1 MKYLLLIN
9 IFLAFWSKFNRITE
23 MNSLKE
29 KAAVYYQNK
38 DFVKSIAFYEN
49 LLNVYKETDEHVVLD
64 LANSYFQLKRYN
76 SAIDSYKLLINSK
89 DPALKSTAYL
99 QLGVIYSSNNK
110 KEIGLS
116 YFKEALKASPENE
129 EARYNFEL
137 LKKEHEHQQKDISP
151 DKKKENSNG
160 KNKTSS
166 STSEEARKTN
176 NGGKNQ
182 NPSSSETNN
191 EESSGDEEN
200 NNTGGEE
207 EDELQYNTDGNKE
220 TDALAS
226 QRLEE
231 MNMNERQARTILKT
245 MKNAEIQYI
254 QQRKKIIVSKLSP
267 GRPDW

>member
-9 IFLAFWSKFNRITE
+9 IFLAFWSKFNRIAE
-23 MNSLKE
+23 MNALKE

-38 DFVKSIAFYEN
+38 DFVKSITLYEN
-49 LLNVYKETDEHVVLD
+49 LLQVYKETDEHVRLD

-76 SAIDSYKLLINSK
+76 SAVDSYKLLLHSK

-110 KEIGLS
+110 KEIGLN
-116 YFKEALKASPENE
+116 YFKEALKAMPGND

-176 NGGKNQ
+176 KGGKNQ
-182 NPSSSETNN
+182 NSSSETNS
-191 EESSGDEEN
+191 EESGDESN

-207 EDELQYNTDGNKE
+207 EEELQYNTDGDKE
-220 TDALAS
+220 TDALTS

-231 MNMNERQARTILKT
+231 LNMNERQARTILKT
-245 MKNAEIQYI
+245 MRSAEVQYI
-254 QQRKKIIVSKLSP
+254 QQRKKIISSKPSP

>member
-9 IFLAFWSKFNRITE
+9 IFLAFWSKFNRIAE
-23 MNSLKE
+23 MNALKE
-29 KAAVYYQNK
+29 QAAVYYQNK
-38 DFVKSIAFYEN
+38 DFVKSIALYEN
-49 LLNVYKETDEHVVLD
+49 LLNGYKETDEHVRLD

-76 SAIDSYKLLINSK
+76 SAVDSYKLLLNSK
-89 DPALKSTAYL
+89 DPAVKSTAYL
-99 QLGVIYSSNNK
+99 QLGVIYSSNHK
-110 KEIGLS
+110 KEIGLN
-116 YFKEALKASPENE
+116 YFKEALKAMPEND

-137 LKKEHEHQQKDISP
+137 LKKEHEHQQKDNST

-176 NGGKNQ
+176 NGGKDQ
-182 NPSSSETNN
+182 NTSPSETNS
-191 EESSGDEEN
+191 EESGDESN

-207 EDELQYNTDGNKE
+207 EEELQYNTEGDKE
-220 TDALAS
+220 TDALTS

-245 MKNAEIQYI
+245 MKSAEIQYI
-254 QQRKKIIVSKLSP
+254 QQRKKIISSKTSP